1 MKSVVPERI
10 LKGQAMKL
18 TQISVFLENRKG
30 RLYEVCSMLGTAG
43 INIRALTIAETE
55 SFGVL
60 RIIVDKPDKALELF
74 HANNVTANRTEVV
87 AVEVEDR
94 PGGLANILKSLSE
107 RDVNVEYMYGFIEKF
122 TDKAL
127 LVFRFDDPE
136 KAGKVLTACG
146 INVVTSKDIQAL

>member
-1 MKSVVPERI
+1 MKI
-10 LKGQAMKL
+10 

-30 RLYEVCSMLGTAG
+30 RLYEVCSMLGAAG

-55 SFGVL
+55 TFGVL

-74 HANNVTANRTEVV
+74 HKNNVTANRTEVV

-107 RDVNVEYMYGFIEKF
+107 QDVNVEYMYGFIEKF
-122 TDKAL
+122 TEKAL

-136 KAGKVLTACG
+136 KAGKVLASHG